1 MSWQIEIPI
10 IVRTL
15 TNDLGDQP
23 VYSDERI
30 IQTVSVAAKYV
41 QFDVV
46 LDHQYLVDVANSTI
60 TPDPTDD
67 RDEIFISLV
76 SLKAACIIDQST
88 FRTKAVTEGIRAALG
103 PASLSVGG
111 SLAGWKTILEKGPC
125 ALYQELTDHWDVKDA
140 AAVAAILGP
149 FVGNKFNPRYLQ
161 GNTFRSRYFY
171 S

>member
-1 MSWQIEIPI
+1 MSWQIELPI

-15 TNDLGDQP
+15 INDLSDQP

-30 IQTVSVAAKYV
+30 IQVVAVAAKYV

-46 LDHQYLVDVANSTI
+46 LDHQYQVDVANPSI
-60 TPDPTDD
+60 SPDPTLD

-76 SLKAACIIDQST
+76 SLKSACIIDQST
-88 FRTKAVTEGIRAALG
+88 LRTRAATEGIRASLG

-111 SLAGWKTILEKGPC
+111 SLEGLKMIIEKGPC
-125 ALYQELTDHWDVKDA
+125 ALYDELTSHWDVRDA
-140 AAVAAILGP
+140 AAVAAVLGP

-161 GNTFRSRYFY
+161 GHDHRSRSFY